1 MVMHVVPPSGGK
13 VVLPTGNVLAMRARD
28 PWREATAKAREVAT
42 QREIIVNAVMSM
54 VRDGVTQN
62 NAVALIIERNLAT
75 PNRLQPYIAA
85 AMAFTAK
92 KDRKSPT
99 RSTICAWCADYKA
112 EGLEALLPD
121 HKGRVIESAAWWGSA
136 LEHYNNPSKPDM
148 SAVYR
153 LLLEVEGFAVT
164 YDQVRH
170 YLSSVPAMLGRNSPA
185 RIGKNLYRLTEKA
198 YIRRSTEHALAGD
211 VYVADGYRADVYLA
225 HPVTGDIWRPELTV
239 GMDLRSRVIV
249 GWRADEHEGTIAVQN
264 MWAEAFAR
272 YNHVPPFLYVDNG
285 SGYKNKLMSDE
296 ATGFYARSGIQ
307 QIIHAIPGN
316 PHGKGWIEQFFRIMK
331 DDFLKLWRPHFYCGD
346 DMAPEV
352 LQHTVRE
359 IKASRLQLPTL
370 EEFTDAFNAWL
381 VRYENRPHP
390 EDKSVNRI
398 ELWNQLIPIPPHTTL
413 SDLKRQV
420 VTLTVRRAC
429 VTHGKRAY
437 GHPDMLAFNGEKVLL
452 EYDLMVNEIGV
463 IRTIDGRWICDAHLI
478 KRIDALDT
486 TRLEDKRVARAED
499 AIKRLEKKMQEQK
512 DRAGHVID
520 ADAITDY
527 LTIEGESTVVDG
539 APLMLDLNDID

>member
-1 MVMHVVPPSGGK
+1 MVKHVTPPTGNK
-13 VVLPTGNVLAMRARD
+13 AVMPIGNVLALRVRD
-28 PWREATAKAREVAT
+28 PWKEATDKAREQANY
-42 QREIIVNAVMSM
+42 REIIVTYVQQFVVQGISQNKAVE
-54 VRDGVTQN
+54 
-62 NAVALIIERNLAT
+62 LLLARHLENVL
-75 PNRLQPYIAA
+75 PNYVSK
-85 AMAFTAK
+85 AMFGSAK
-92 KDRKSPT
+92 KMRNSPSDT
-99 RSTICAWCADYKA
+99 TIKQWCADYKT
-112 EGLEALLPD
+112 EGLQALLPD
-121 HKGRVIESAAWWGSA
+121 YKGRVIESAAWWGPA

-285 SGYKNKLMSDE
+285 SGYKNKFMSDE

-370 EEFTDAFNAWL
+370 EEFNDAFNAWL

-398 ELWNQLIPIPPHTTL
+398 ELWNQLIPIPPHATL

-452 EYDLMVNEIGV
+452 EYDLMVNEVGV
-463 IRTIDGRWICDAHLI
+463 IRTLDGRWICDANLI

-486 TRLEDKRVARAED
+486 SRLEDKRVARAED

-520 ADAITDY
+520 ADALTDY
-527 LTIEGESTVVDG
+527 LTVEGESTVIND
-539 APLMLDLNDID
+539 APLMLDLNDIN